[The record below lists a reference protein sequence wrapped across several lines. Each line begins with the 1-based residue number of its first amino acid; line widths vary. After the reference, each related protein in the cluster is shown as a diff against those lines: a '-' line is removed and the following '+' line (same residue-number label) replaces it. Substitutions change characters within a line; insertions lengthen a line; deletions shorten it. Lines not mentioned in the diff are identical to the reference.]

1 MSPCSAPSF
10 AGSSQRSDPLVKK
23 LLSLPLLVVVAAAH
37 AAEPNPPEQPAF
49 AQSEKTL
56 QALLSSERQQP
67 VDDEVLRGIAK
78 EYNTEILCLIAK
90 QYADLATKA
99 HDAGNSTKEKYY
111 TDCALGY
118 AVRACATNP
127 RSPLAHAL
135 LAYCYSRSAKLEGPS
150 EKMRYARFVK
160 SEAEKAVAL
169 DPRQDIAL
177 HVLGAWHYS
186 VSRLNPVLKEI
197 AQTLY
202 GSLPQASLQASAD
215 YLQRAV
221 RAKPESMMHQAALA
235 MTYAAMNQKEK
246 ARQAL
251 AAAEALPP
259 KDAGDRLLLAE
270 ARHAVSAK

>member
-1 MSPCSAPSF
+1 VKPRHLALSFFIATVAVTQASVTTPQPQLPQPSF
-10 AGSSQRSDPLVKK
+10 AKSEEALQSL
-23 LLSLPLLVVVAAAH
+23 LLS
-37 AAEPNPPEQPAF
+37 EQ
-49 AQSEKTL
+49 
-56 QALLSSERQQP
+56 QQP

-99 HDAGNSTKEKYY
+99 HDSGNLSREKYY

-118 AVRACATNP
+118 AVRACAANP
-127 RSPLAHAL
+127 SSPLAHAL
-135 LAYCYSRSAKLEGPS
+135 LSYCYSRSAKLEGPS
-150 EKMRYARFVK
+150 GKMRYARFVK
-160 SEAEKAVAL
+160 SEAEKAIAL
-169 DPRQDIAL
+169 DPHQDIAL
-177 HVLGAWHYS
+177 HVLGAWHYT
-186 VSRLNPVLKEI
+186 VARLNPVLKEI

-259 KDAGDRLLLAE
+259 KDAGERLLLAE
-270 ARHAVSAK
+270 ARHAVSGK

>member
-1 MSPCSAPSF
+1 MSLCSEALSVGF
-10 AGSSQRSDPLVKK
+10 KERSDPFVNK
-23 LLSLPLLVVVAAAH
+23 LLVFPLLVVVAAGH
-37 AAEPNPPEQPAF
+37 AADPTPPTQPAF

-90 QYADLATKA
+90 QYADLATQA
-99 HDAGNSTKEKYY
+99 HDAGNSAKEKYY

-186 VSRLNPVLKEI
+186 VARLNPVLKEI

-202 GSLPQASLQASAD
+202 GSLPRASLQASAD

-235 MTYAAMNQKEK
+235 MTYAAMNQREK

-251 AAAEALPP
+251 AAAESLQP
-259 KDAGDRLLLAE
+259 KDAGERLLLAE
-270 ARHAVSAK
+270 ARQAVSAK